1 MKIGDKEFIKN
12 ALKVYKF
19 DKNNIDTDLIQYV
32 NMCEYGVATK
42 NKPLLLTCN
51 LQSCVALIAYEKN
64 FSFLAH
70 MNIFEG
76 NWYKDFEI
84 ESKDK
89 IVTCTKIGDLYAEIL
104 KNKDQIKDTINIGL
118 IFGVLPLDRDY
129 KTREIIERDLLS
141 LFQNLRT
148 NNISAVR
155 LPDINS
161 FSFILD
167 SRTGKIIH
175 DGTENGNRVTSLE
188 NMLPNSNKEKTDV
201 KEK

>member
-1 MKIGDKEFIKN
+1 MQIGDKEFIEN
-12 ALKVYKF
+12 ALRVYNF
-19 DKNNIDTDLIQYV
+19 DRTNIDTDLIQYV

-42 NKPLLLTCN
+42 SKPILLTCN
-51 LQSCVALIAYEKN
+51 LQSCVALVAYTKK

-76 NWYKDFEI
+76 NWAKDFEI
-84 ESKDK
+84 EGNNV
-89 IVTCTKIGDLYAEIL
+89 IRCTKIGNLYAELL
-104 KNKDQIKDTINIGL
+104 KNKDKIKDTINIGL
-118 IFGVLPLDRDY
+118 VFGVLPLDKDY
-129 KTREIIERDLLS
+129 TTRTVIERDFIN
-141 LFQNLRT
+141 LFQNLRA

-175 DGTENGNRVTSLE
+175 DGTESGNRVTSIT
-188 NMLPNSNKEKTDV
+188 NMLPNLNEEKSDV